1 MLNKLFGVAAMA
13 AVAYAVVPAYAA
25 QTTGCS
31 GVNLEKTEA
40 ATEAMADGPGK
51 FTAEREVAQA
61 QEALLGGNMRSC
73 AMHLSRAAHADHAP
87 YEGMMIQTPAATTTE
102 GPYHSQ
108 WNWKP
113 IQPAL

>member
-1 MLNKLFGVAAMA
+1 MPSFPPTPRNLQAAA
-13 AVAYAVVPAYAA
+13 AR
-25 QTTGCS
+25 TS
-31 GVNLEKTEA
+31 ES

-73 AMHLSRAAHADHAP
+73 AIHLSRASHADHAP
-87 YEGMMIQTPAATTTE
+87 YGGMMIQTPAATTE

-108 WNWKP
+108 WNWTPLK
-113 IQPAL
+113 PAL